1 MPASL
6 VADAFQYPP
15 NLVSTI
21 SEPAVHDLNANG
33 PAPTGLRPKSL
44 PYFWSAVGEMIWP
57 ARKERIAG
65 SGEYCWVRVRAI
77 VEASTTVSLLTGTM
91 SNQLPRLL

>member
-6 VADAFQYPP
+6 VVDAFQYPL

-21 SEPAVHDLNANG
+21 SDPAVHDLNANG

-65 SGEYCWVRVRAI
+65 SGEYCWVRLRSIGESSA
-77 VEASTTVSLLTGTM
+77 TVSLLTGPR
-91 SNQLPRLL
+91 SNQWPRLL